1 MFPVCDKLDRI
12 EMTARII
19 AKINSVLREELDKAV
34 TVIRNNRELLDKLV
48 DRLMEKALSNR
59 KR

>member
-1 MFPVCDKLDRI
+1 
-12 EMTARII
+12 MTARII